1 VECESPEGE
10 ILIAVMPEELD
21 HVIKALE
28 SA

>member
-1 VECESPEGE
+1 VRCVSSDGE
-10 ILIAVMPEELD
+10 ILIAVMPEGLE